1 MKLISTVLFMMI
13 SVGLFAQGVTTA
25 SFNGSVAD
33 NNGNALAGAN
43 VVAVHLPSGSQYG
56 SSTRV
61 DGRYNIPNVR
71 VGGPYEI
78 SVSYVGYTD
87 KSIEGVVVAIT
98 ENRTIN
104 FTLTET
110 TYEGQAVDVVA
121 EQNEILSGS
130 RTGANTT
137 VTEETIQKFPSIER
151 SIQDFA
157 RLSPQIVGTNI
168 GSSDNTGGSSS
179 GGTNNRYNNV
189 QIDGA
194 VTNDAFGLA
203 ASGTPGGQANAQP
216 ISLDAVQEFNVSVAP
231 YDVRSGGFTGSLIN
245 AVTRSGTNTWEGSVY
260 GFGRNQ
266 SITKSTL
273 TVGDTETELSEFDE
287 LQTGFRIGGPI
298 AKNKMFFFVNAEI
311 KRRND
316 PRLGLSGLLTGT
328 DLAEATADGNAIIN
342 TARNTYGYE
351 AGNFDEYTAGTNDNK
366 AFARLDWNLNNRNT
380 LTLRHNFVDAE
391 LDRGINRNGFEAG
404 LSSQNYVFNSVTN
417 STVLQWNSTL
427 GSDKANMFRASF
439 STIRDARNLEGPK
452 FPEITVDTDN
462 IDFVFGSERSSQANS
477 LDQDILE
484 ITDDLV
490 YFSGDHTF
498 TVGTH
503 NEFYRFDNLFVQH
516 LFGAYEF
523 DSFEDASGNEVSA
536 AEAFASNTPSRY
548 RYSYSL
554 DPNDPTPSADW
565 KSYQIGLYAQ
575 DEWKMNSQFVLTY
588 GIRADVPIFPDTPSE
603 NERFGELFEGRSTT
617 DVPSGNVLWSPR
629 VGFNYDATGDRE
641 TQLRG
646 GVGIFSGRSPTV
658 WLSNAYT
665 NTGVEYGRVDAQT
678 RFGDLVPS
686 LVTDPNNQPRP
697 GTNPNLSPISRSEIN
712 ITSEDFKQP
721 QVFRTNLGLD
731 QKMAGNTIL
740 TLEGVFSQSINDV
753 VVRNINLL
761 APNGNAPDG
770 RPLYDRNA
778 VISNE
783 FTSVYELDNSSKGWR
798 YNLTAQLQKLNG
810 GDFMPGLAGSISY
823 TYGQSR
829 DVNSGRSSTASSNW
843 AFNETLDPNNP
854 GLGVSDFEIP
864 HRILLNAS
872 YSFSFG
878 TTFGLFY
885 EGRSGRPFSL
895 VYDNDANGD
904 GSFGSNDLAFVPLNE
919 DDLSEVTGDGWAA
932 LDAFLNSNDD
942 LAAVRGGIAP
952 RNFLNEPWLNQLDL
966 RLAQNFNFG
975 GQKFELTADVLNFLS
990 LLSEDWG
997 KQEFVNFQAYEL
1009 FDFNSYDE
1017 VTGKPGVR
1025 FFAPSDRNGDG
1036 VQDFDDIFLTD
1047 NLLSRWRVQLGLRY
1061 SF

>member
-1 MKLISTVLFMMI
+1 MMI

-245 AVTRSGTNTWEGSVY
+245 AVTRSGTNNWEGSVY

-273 TVGDTETELSEFDE
+273 TVGDTETELSDFDE

-298 AKNKMFFFVNAEI
+298 AKNKMFFFVNAEL

-316 PRLGLSGLLTGT
+316 PRLGLSGLLTGD
-328 DLAEATADGNAIIN
+328 DLTAATANGNEIIN
-342 TARNTYGYE
+342 IANSVYGYQ
-351 AGNFDEYTAGTNDNK
+351 AGSFNEYTAATNDNK

-380 LTLRHNFVDAE
+380 LTLRHNYVDAE

-404 LSSQNYVFNSVTN
+404 LESQNYVFNSVTN
-417 STVLQWNSTL
+417 STVLQLNSTL

-439 STIRDARNLEGPK
+439 SRIRDKRVLDGPN
-452 FPEITVDTDN
+452 FPEITVGTDE

-477 LDQDILE
+477 LDQDIFE
-484 ITDDLV
+484 ITNDLV

-503 NEFYRFDNLFVQH
+503 NEFYQFDNLFAQH
-516 LFGAYEF
+516 LFGAYDF
-523 DSFEDASGNEVSA
+523 DSYVASPGDTISA
-536 AEAFASNTPSRY
+536 VEAFRRGVPSRY

-554 DPNDPTPSADW
+554 SDNPTPSADW
-565 KSYQIGLYAQ
+565 GSYQIGLYAQ
-575 DEWKMNSQFVLTY
+575 DEWKMNSQFILTY
-588 GIRADVPIFPDTPSE
+588 GIRADIPIFPDTPSE

-658 WLSNAYT
+658 WLSNAYS
-665 NTGVEYGRVDAQT
+665 NTGVEYGRVQA
-678 RFGDLVPS
+678 FGDGPGLTFS
-686 LVTDPNNQPRP
+686 TDPNNQPEP
-697 GTNPNLSPISRSEIN
+697 GTDPNLSPIATSEIN
-712 ITSEDFKQP
+712 ITAKDFKQP

-761 APNGNAPDG
+761 APNGNALDG

-778 VISNE
+778 VISDE
-783 FTSVYELDNSSKGWR
+783 FTSVYELANTSKGYR
-798 YNLTAQLQKLNG
+798 YNLTAQVQKLNG

-843 AFNETLDPNNP
+843 LFNETVDPNNP
-854 GLGVSDFEIP
+854 SLGISDFEIP
-864 HRILLNAS
+864 HRVLLNAS

-885 EGRSGRPFSL
+885 EGRSGRPFNM
-895 VYDNDANGD
+895 VYDNDANND
-904 GSFGSNDLAFVPLNE
+904 GSFRSNDLAYIPLNE
-919 DDLSEVTGDGWAA
+919 NDVASVTGDGWAA
-932 LDAFLNSNDD
+932 LDSFLLSNDK
-942 LAAVRGGIAP
+942 LNAARGGIAP

-966 RLAQNFNFG
+966 RIAQNFNFG

-990 LLSEDWG
+990 ILSEDWG
-997 KQEFVNFQAYEL
+997 KQEFVNFQSYEI
-1009 FDFNSYDE
+1009 FDFQGYDD
-1017 VTGKPGVR
+1017 VTGKPEIR

-1036 VQDFDDIFLTD
+1036 GQDFDEILLTD
-1047 NLLSRWRVQLGLRY
+1047 ILLSRWRIQVGLRY

>member
-1 MKLISTVLFMMI
+1 MKLISTVIFMLF
-13 SVGLFAQGVTTA
+13 SVGVFAQGVTTA
-25 SFNGSVAD
+25 SFNGTVND
-33 NNGNALAGAN
+33 NNGNALVGAN

-56 SSTRV
+56 SSTRA

-87 KSIEGVVVAIT
+87 NSIDGVVVAIT

-104 FTLTET
+104 FTLVET
-110 TYEGQAVDVVA
+110 TYEGQAVEVVA
-121 EQNEILSGS
+121 EQNEILSAS
-130 RTGANTT
+130 RTGANTN
-137 VTEETIQKFPSIER
+137 VSEETIQKFPSIER

-168 GSSDNTGGSSS
+168 GASDNTGGSSS

-216 ISLDAVQEFNVSVAP
+216 ISLDAVQEFNVSIAP

-266 SITKSTL
+266 SLTRSTL
-273 TVGDTETELSEFDE
+273 TIGDTDTEFSDFDE
-287 LQTGFRIGGPI
+287 LQTGFRLGGPI

-316 PRLGLSGLLTGT
+316 PRLGLSGLLTGDELT
-328 DLAEATADGNAIIN
+328 EATADGNNIIN
-342 TARNTYGYE
+342 IARDVYGYE
-351 AGNFDEYTAGTNDNK
+351 AGSFDEYTAATNDNK

-380 LTLRHNFVDAE
+380 LTLRHNFVDAD

-404 LSSQNYVFNSVTN
+404 LESQNYVFNSRTN
-417 STVLQWNSTL
+417 STVLQLNSTL

-439 STIRDARNLEGPK
+439 TTVRDKRVLEGPN

-462 IDFVFGSERSSQANS
+462 IDFVFGSERSSQANA
-477 LDQDILE
+477 LDQDIFE
-484 ITDDLV
+484 ITNDLV

-498 TVGTH
+498 TIGTH

-523 DSFEDASGNEVSA
+523 DAYTDANGNEVSA
-536 AEAFASNTPSRY
+536 VDAFRNGVPSRY
-548 RYSYSL
+548 RYSFSL

-565 KSYQIGLYAQ
+565 GSYQIGLYAQ
-575 DEWKMNSQFVLTY
+575 DEWKMNPRFVLTY
-588 GIRADVPIFPDTPSE
+588 GIRADVPVFPDSPSD
-603 NERFGELFEGRSTT
+603 NPRFSELFEGRSTT
-617 DVPSGNVLWSPR
+617 DVPSGNILWSPR

-646 GVGIFSGRSPTV
+646 GVGIFSGRNPTV
-658 WLSNAYT
+658 WLSNAYS
-665 NTGVEYGRVDAQT
+665 NTGVEYGRVSVRNT
-678 RFGDLVPS
+678 GPGLTFS
-686 LVTDPNNQPRP
+686 TDPNNQPAP
-697 GTNPNLSPISRSEIN
+697 GTDPNLSPVSTSEIN
-712 ITSEDFKQP
+712 VTSEDFKQP
-721 QVFRTNLGLD
+721 QVLRTNLGLD
-731 QKMAGNTIL
+731 QKMAGNTVL
-740 TLEGVFSQSINDV
+740 TLEGIWSQTINDV
-753 VVRNINLL
+753 IIRNINLL
-761 APNGNAPDG
+761 PANGTAFDG
-770 RPLYDRNA
+770 RPLYDRSA

-783 FTSVYELDNSSKGWR
+783 FTSVYELDNTSKGWR
-798 YNLTAQLQKLNG
+798 YNLTAQLQKLPG
-810 GDFMPGLAGSISY
+810 GDFMPGLTGSIAY

-843 AFNETLDPNNP
+843 NFNETLDPNNP
-854 GLGVSDFEIP
+854 ALGISDFEIP

-878 TTFGLFY
+878 TTFGIFY
-885 EGRSGRPFSL
+885 EGRSGRPFNL

-904 GSFGSNDLAFVPLNE
+904 GAFGSNDLAYIPLNE
-919 DDLSEVTGDGWAA
+919 DELAEVTGDGWEA
-932 LDAFLNSNDD
+932 LDSFLSSNEKLND
-942 LAAVRGGIAP
+942 ARGAIAQ
-952 RNFLNEPWLNQLDL
+952 RNFLNEPWLNQMDM
-966 RLAQNFNFG
+966 RVAQEFSFG
-975 GQKFELTADVLNFLS
+975 GQKFELTADIL
-990 LLSEDWG
+990 
-997 KQEFVNFQAYEL
+997 
-1009 FDFNSYDE
+1009 
-1017 VTGKPGVR
+1017 
-1025 FFAPSDRNGDG
+1025 
-1036 VQDFDDIFLTD
+1036 
-1047 NLLSRWRVQLGLRY
+1047 
-1061 SF
+1061 